1 MPNPN
6 LTPPM
11 RVAIIGPGQIAENVH
26 AAYYATNPSLALV
39 AACGRDLA
47 RTRAFAAKLG
57 IPAAYDDVA
66 QMLREAKPDIVS
78 VCSPN
83 SLHYEHVMQALEAGC
98 HVLCEK
104 PPAMT
109 VVQAD
114 EMRRAAKKA
123 NRVLAYNFHHRFAL
137 DSALLREQV
146 QAGTLGDVYVTTAKA
161 LRRSGVPSWGN
172 FISKDSQ
179 GGGPLID
186 LGIHMLDAALYV
198 LGFPT
203 VTRVMAHSFRR
214 LGNSKN
220 SGQFGEWDPAL
231 YTVEDALF
239 GVVEFKGG
247 GILRLDTSFILNV
260 EDTSQM
266 NVEFC
271 GERAGATLFPAH
283 IYHDRDGKL
292 ETLRRR
298 EAADDRRHFRAMESF
313 VRHVQGEAAMVADA
327 EQGYVVQQIVAAL
340 YASAEQGG
348 GWVTL

>member
-1 MPNPN
+1 MPNPTT
-6 LTPPM
+6 TPSM

-26 AAYYATNPSLALV
+26 AAYYATNPSLTLA

-47 RTRAFAAKLG
+47 RTRAFADKLG
-57 IPAAYDDVA
+57 IPAAYDDVG
-66 QMLREAKPDIVS
+66 QMLREAKPEIVS

-83 SLHYEHVMQALEAGC
+83 ILHYEHVMQALEAGC

-109 VVQAD
+109 VAQAD
-114 EMRRAAKKA
+114 EMRQAAQKA

-146 QAGTLGDVYVTTAKA
+146 QAGALGDVYVTTAKA

-198 LGFPT
+198 LGFPK
-203 VTRVMAHSFRR
+203 VKQVMAHSFRR

-239 GVVEFKGG
+239 GVVEFEGG

-260 EDTSQM
+260 EETSQM
-266 NVEFC
+266 NIEFC
-271 GERAGATLFPAH
+271 GERAGARLFPAH

-292 ETLRRR
+292 ETLQRR

-313 VRHVQGEAAMVADA
+313 VRRVQGEAAMVADA

-340 YASAEQGG
+340 YASADQGG